1 VVCDHPKEIGIYPK
15 KEKSMKLYH
24 RNKIA
29 AVMVL
34 LLLAVWVSGVFAQGA
49 PPGPPPFP
57 PPPAQWAA
65 HGDYLYVLDMR
76 SIHQY
81 SQSDMRL
88 KQTVILPGPQTVTST
103 NSNGSGPPMPPPLL
117 SILAEGD
124 QLYVLDVRSIH
135 KYSLPSLEFVTT
147 VTLPEP
153 DEGIE

>member
-1 VVCDHPKEIGIYPK
+1 MKSYHGK
-15 KEKSMKLYH
+15 KV
-24 RNKIA
+24 A
-29 AVMVL
+29 AVMALFILV
-34 LLLAVWVSGVFAQGA
+34 VWVSGVFAQTG
-49 PPGPPPFP
+49 PPGRPPLP

-65 HGDYLYVLDMR
+65 QGDYLYVLDMR

-103 NSNGSGPPMPPPLL
+103 NSNGSAPPMPPPLL

-135 KYSLPSLEFVTT
+135 KYSLPSLEFVAT

-153 DEGIE
+153 DEAIE